1 VVQLRA
7 FYLMSAAIASI
18 GLFTGKLLVLLVA
31 GSYNYTINTF
41 SVVLA
46 VYFVLGLLKKILGLL
61 SRAALLLAY

>member
-1 VVQLRA
+1 
-7 FYLMSAAIASI
+7 MSAAVASI
-18 GLFTGKLLVLLVA
+18 SFFRGKLLVLLVA

-46 VYFVLGLLKKILGLL
+46 VYFVLGLLKKILVLL